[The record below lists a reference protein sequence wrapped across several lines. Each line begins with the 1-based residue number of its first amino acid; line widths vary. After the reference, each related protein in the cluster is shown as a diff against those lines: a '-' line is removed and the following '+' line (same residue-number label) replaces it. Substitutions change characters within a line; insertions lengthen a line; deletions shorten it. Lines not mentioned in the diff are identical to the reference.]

1 MPLLVSANCRAEGAK
16 RGPTLALNLRRE
28 PTTVP
33 FDLNRIGGR
42 NEGRK
47 TAGSTEP
54 THDVME
60 QQRLMLG
67 GDSATPDTA
76 DRAVLAPTS
85 LPCNSKIQRRSRS
98 GPDADSPDSDNPE
111 KMDDDTW
118 VTT

>member
-16 RGPTLALNLRRE
+16 RGADASALNLRRE

-33 FDLNRIGGR
+33 FDLNRIGGATR
-42 NEGRK
+42 DGTMSSRQSGSTGAARDK
-47 TAGSTEP
+47 GDQQATAGSTEP

-85 LPCNSKIQRRSRS
+85 LP
-98 GPDADSPDSDNPE
+98 
-111 KMDDDTW
+111 
-118 VTT
+118 V